1 MRKLAVL
8 FLTALVLAF
17 SGVAFA
23 QTETGQISGT
33 VLDQQGNG
41 VPNAKL
47 VIRNLGTGAVRET
60 TSDERGAFVATNLL
74 PAKYSVLVEA
84 AGFTK
89 LDQQVELPPGGRL
102 SLDLKLQVGRVTETI
117 EVTGTNVAVQYGES
131 TVGQV
136 SLRKISWISP
146 Y

>member
-1 MRKLAVL
+1 MQHLKEEYANMRKALI
-8 FLTALVLAF
+8 LTFVALLLVF
-17 SGVAFA
+17 TGTAFA

-89 LDQQVELPPGGRL
+89 L
-102 SLDLKLQVGRVTETI
+102 
-117 EVTGTNVAVQYGES
+117 
-131 TVGQV
+131 
-136 SLRKISWISP
+136 
-146 Y
+146 

>member
-1 MRKLAVL
+1 MR
-8 FLTALVLAF
+8 
-17 SGVAFA
+17 
-23 QTETGQISGT
+23 
-33 VLDQQGNG
+33 
-41 VPNAKL
+41 KL

-102 SLDLKLQVGRVTETI
+102 SLDLKLQVGR
-117 EVTGTNVAVQYGES
+117 
-131 TVGQV
+131 
-136 SLRKISWISP
+136 SLKPSKLLARTSQSIRRIKR
-146 Y
+146 